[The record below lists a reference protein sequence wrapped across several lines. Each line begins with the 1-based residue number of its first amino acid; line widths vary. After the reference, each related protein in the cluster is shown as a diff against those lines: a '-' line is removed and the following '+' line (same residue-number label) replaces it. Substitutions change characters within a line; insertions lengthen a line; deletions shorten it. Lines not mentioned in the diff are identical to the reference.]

1 MAGLPDSL
9 CQLKNLTS
17 IMMPYNS
24 FEKIPNILYQ
34 LPQLKELNLSHNQ
47 IKGNICLENNTIEQ
61 LDLSYNEIES
71 IDIRDGASNIV
82 KLNLNHN
89 QIVQLPSVLNWAK
102 LQELLVNQNRLKA
115 LFPGL
120 SVICA
125 C

>member
-1 MAGLPDSL
+1 
-9 CQLKNLTS
+9 
-17 IMMPYNS
+17 MMPYNS
-24 FEKIPNILYQ
+24 FEKIPNVLYQ

-47 IKGNICLENNTIEQ
+47 IKGKVCLENNTIEQ

-82 KLNLNHN
+82 KLNLNN
-89 QIVQLPSVLNWAK
+89 NRIEQLPSVLNWTK

-120 SVICA
+120 LVIFTC
-125 C
+125 

>member
-1 MAGLPDSL
+1 M
-9 CQLKNLTS
+9 
-17 IMMPYNS
+17 
-24 FEKIPNILYQ
+24 
-34 LPQLKELNLSHNQ
+34 
-47 IKGNICLENNTIEQ
+47 ENNTIEQ